1 MDVMGAA
8 FNVGEDY
15 RPGGARG
22 LAQAIGENPNT
33 FSHALTE
40 TAGAKLG
47 LKTAVKM
54 TKRTGDLRI
63 LLAFAAECGQMCV
76 PLPEA
81 LDLDGNDCMRA
92 LAETS
97 KEFNDVVQAVCMA
110 LSDDGRVSAN
120 ELERVDREGGEMLA
134 KLQML
139 LATVRARHMA
149 GQPAPLR
156 GVRA

>member
-1 MDVMGAA
+1 MDVMHAA

-22 LAQAIGENPNT
+22 LANALGENPNT
-33 FSHALTE
+33 FSHALTG

-54 TKRTGDLRI
+54 TRLTGDLRI

-76 PLPEA
+76 PLPQA
-81 LDLDGNDCMRA
+81 LDLEGSDCMRA
-92 LAETS
+92 LAQTS
-97 KEFNDVVQAVCMA
+97 KEFNDVVSEVCTA

-120 ELERVDREGGEMLA
+120 ELERIDREGGELLA
-134 KLQML
+134 QLQRL
-139 LATVRARHMA
+139 LATVRARHLA
-149 GQPAPLR
+149 GQPAALR
-156 GVRA
+156 EVRA